1 MCIKTGFGERFS
13 IRTLCARLLL
23 ASIVIVCSAVLLLG
37 AAPSVN
43 QDHPAPDKQEAT
55 SQEPAYDYHFGPN
68 PFLPSQAQAA
78 FQGFLKPSDFPS
90 AAYCGKCHADV
101 HAQWRQ
107 SAHSNSFRAPF
118 YLKNVQLLIDG
129 KGIEF
134 SRHCEG
140 CHNPTALFTGALT
153 KGSKI
158 DRSFDEDGIT
168 CSVCHSIQRIQNT
181 SGTGSYVIGRPAVMT
196 NQDGTPRYDLPTYD
210 EIFAH
215 PELHKAAVMRDFY
228 KTPEFCAVCH
238 KAALPKMVNGYKWQR
253 AFSVYDEWQQS
264 SWARQS
270 PLPFYKKD
278 QVSTCQTCHM
288 PAVDA
293 TSDYGAKQGK
303 VASHRWLG
311 ANTAIPYYYGY
322 DEQLKQVEAFL
333 ADQLFGIDFF
343 AIGKAP
349 NEDKVI
355 APLDRQA
362 FTLAPGN
369 AVTLSLVV
377 QNKKIGHT
385 LVPEQRDF
393 YESWVELQVTDTCGK
408 TVYHSGFLKS
418 DGTLDENAHSYTNRL
433 VSKEGQLLVHHQV
446 WQTRIKAYDN
456 TIGPGRSDLV
466 RYEFQVPA
474 NASGFLTVTAKM
486 NYRRFRREYTN
497 FILGKP
503 VDYPVVTM
511 ASRTVKLNVGEN
523 TPSAADPNDYL
534 RWNNYGIALLDQ
546 QQYWLSA
553 EAFQH
558 VIELKPDYV
567 DGYVNIG
574 VANYLGERYDA
585 ATEALDQAAK
595 MSPGYP
601 RALYY
606 QALLDKRAGRLDAAA
621 DKLKV
626 VSAAF
631 PRFRD
636 AYDALGNIY
645 YLQHKL
651 EPARR
656 EYEAVQGIDP
666 DDLSAHN
673 NLMIIYRKLGMKK
686 EAEQQAAYFID
697 RRNDPSALNYALGF
711 FQTHPEMANE
721 SVPWHVHAE
730 HPLAPPG
737 AKPAPNGAT
746 EAQ

>member
-1 MCIKTGFGERFS
+1 MRIGTDIGVKSSARQS
-13 IRTLCARLLL
+13 HVRLLL
-23 ASIVIVCSAVLLLG
+23 AALAALASLLLG
-37 AAPSVN
+37 ATSEDQAASAN
-43 QDHPAPDKQEAT
+43 QPQAAT
-55 SQEPAYDYHFGPN
+55 QEPAYDYHFGTN
-68 PFLPSQAQAA
+68 PYLPSQAQAS
-78 FQGFLKPSDFPS
+78 FEGFLKPSDFPS
-90 AAYCGKCHADV
+90 AGYCGKCHADV
-101 HAQWRQ
+101 HKQWRQ
-107 SAHSNSFRAPF
+107 SAHANSFRAPF

-158 DRSFDEDGIT
+158 DRSFDDDGIT
-168 CSVCHSIQRIQNT
+168 CSVCHSIQKIQNT
-181 SGTGSYVIGRPAVMT
+181 SGTGSYVMGRPAVMM
-196 NQDGTPRYDLPTYD
+196 NADGTPRYDLPTYD

-215 PELHKAAVMRDFY
+215 PELHKQAVMRDFY

-238 KAALPKMVNGYKWQR
+238 KAAVPKLLNGYKWQR

-270 PLPFYKKD
+270 PIPFYKKD

-293 TSDYGAKQGK
+293 TSDYGAKQGR

-311 ANTAIPYYYGY
+311 ANTAIPYFYGY
-322 DEQLKQVEAFL
+322 DEQLQKVEEYLRAE
-333 ADQLFGIDFF
+333 LFGLDFF
-343 AIGKAP
+343 AISEGP
-349 NEDKVI
+349 SDDKII

-369 AVTLSLVV
+369 VVTLSLVI

-393 YESWVELQVTDTCGK
+393 YESWVELDVKDAQGR
-408 TVYHSGFLKS
+408 TVYHSGFLKP
-418 DGTLDENAHSYTNRL
+418 DGMLDENAHSYTNRL
-433 VSKEGQLLVHHQV
+433 VSKEGQLLDRHQV
-446 WQTRIKAYDN
+446 WQTRVKAYDN

-466 RYEFQVPA
+466 RYRFQIPVRV
-474 NASGFLTVTAKM
+474 SGPLTVTAKM
-486 NYRRFRREYTN
+486 NYRRFRRGYTN
-497 FILGKP
+497 FILGKS

-511 ASRTVKLNVGEN
+511 ASRTMTMNVGEN
-523 TPSAADPNDYL
+523 PASAPADPNDYL

-546 QQYWLSA
+546 QQYWLAA

-558 VIELKPDYV
+558 VTELKPDYV
-567 DGYVNIG
+567 DGFVNIG
-574 VANYLGERYDA
+574 IANYLGERYDA
-585 ATEALDQAAK
+585 AAEALEKAAK
-595 MSPGYP
+595 LGPGYP
-601 RALYY
+601 RTLFY

-621 DKLKV
+621 EKLKL

-651 EPARR
+651 QPARE
-656 EYEAVQGIDP
+656 EYEAVQSIDP

-673 NLMIIYRKLGMKK
+673 NLMIIYRKLGMKEK
-686 EAEQQAAYFID
+686 AAQQAAYFVD
-697 RRNDPSALNYALGF
+697 RKNDPSALNYALGF
-711 FQTHPEMANE
+711 FETHPEMANE

-730 HPLAPPG
+730 RPLAPPG
-737 AKPAPNGAT
+737 SKPAPNAAT